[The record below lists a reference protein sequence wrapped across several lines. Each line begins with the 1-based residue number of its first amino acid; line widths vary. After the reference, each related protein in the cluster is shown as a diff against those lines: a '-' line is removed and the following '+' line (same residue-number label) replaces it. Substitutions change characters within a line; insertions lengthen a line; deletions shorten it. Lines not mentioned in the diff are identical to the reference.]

1 MDIKNRYKP
10 KIELQ
15 MLGYEVITEL
25 GEGSYGMVFKS
36 KK

>member
-10 KIELQ
+10 KKELESI
-15 MLGYEVITEL
+15 GYEIIDEL
-25 GEGSYGMVFKS
+25 GEGSYGMVFKV